1 VWSNPKQPSCWRTVG
16 QAEMCPVYTH
26 QPLNHTPP
34 VHSTTLSSV
43 NHNQPVHGTTLS
55 SVNHAPPVH
64 STTLSRSIKEVNNVW
79 SNPVQPS
86 RQRMAD
92 QAEMCSVDSHQPMNH
107 TPPIHSTRNSS
118 IILTGD
124 SPKKK
129 TIGFDSM
136 SDMIRFNTICRG
148 QANELCLNLHWQWL

>member
-1 VWSNPKQPSCWRTVG
+1 MNVWSNPKQPSCWRTVG

-43 NHNQPVHGTTLS
+43 NHNQPVHGTT
-55 SVNHAPPVH
+55 P
-64 STTLSRSIKEVNNVW
+64 SRSIKEVNNVW
-79 SNPVQPS
+79 RHPVQPS

-107 TPPIHSTRNSS
+107 TPHIHSTRNSS
-118 IILTGD
+118 IILMGD